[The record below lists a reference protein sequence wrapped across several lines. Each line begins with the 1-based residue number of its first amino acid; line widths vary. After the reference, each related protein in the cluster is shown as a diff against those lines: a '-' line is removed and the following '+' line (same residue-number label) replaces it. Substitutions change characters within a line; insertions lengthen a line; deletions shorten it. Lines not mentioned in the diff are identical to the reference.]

1 LNGGYEEKENSKIKE
16 KKKKGKYC
24 ETNLR
29 NLERGRNE
37 A

>member
-1 LNGGYEEKENSKIKE
+1 MKKKKIAKLK

>member
-1 LNGGYEEKENSKIKE
+1 LNGGYEEKENSKIK

>member
-1 LNGGYEEKENSKIKE
+1 LNEEKENKI
-16 KKKKGKYC
+16 KKKGKYC

-29 NLERGRNE
+29 NIETGRNE